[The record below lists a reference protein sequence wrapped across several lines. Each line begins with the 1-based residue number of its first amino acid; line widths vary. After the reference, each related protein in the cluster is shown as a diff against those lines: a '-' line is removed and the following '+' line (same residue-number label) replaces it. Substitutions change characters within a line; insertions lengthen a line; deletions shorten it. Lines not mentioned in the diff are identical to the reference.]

1 MRADDFDAFYAAR
14 KTALLEM
21 IEDAMGK
28 TALRDGTGDADDYDM
43 PDEDDLA
50 AA

>member
-1 MRADDFDAFYAAR
+1 
-14 KTALLEM
+14 M
-21 IEDAMGK
+21 IEGAMGK
-28 TALRDGTGDADDYDM
+28 AALRDGAGDANDYDM